1 MQRPITIPLVR
12 QAVLE
17 PFIQAAELIGT
28 PIKPVLQAVGLP
40 ALLTGDAELLLPE
53 LPCWHFVQKVARQEA
68 MSTFGLF
75 AATTLPH
82 QDIASLSPL
91 IGGCINLHELLK
103 RFCYIAPTQSN
114 INEYVLREEKD
125 LVWLEQQ
132 GFRLL
137 AEDVQVQLFEV
148 MGMAQLVQL
157 AAGQQWY
164 PPEIHLT
171 VEHCAD
177 IENSEEL
184 GFSRILFSQ
193 RYPAIAIPRRLLPLP
208 LPTLDT
214 RAAPPS
220 MPDTFADALR
230 EAIKPYLGNT
240 DPKIELL
247 AQVMGTNVRTLQR
260 RLAQQD
266 LSYRCVLDQ
275 SRFLKAESLLE
286 DTDIKLL
293 DISLM
298 LGFADP
304 ASFTRAFRRWAGVSP
319 REYRRQRL
327 GTKHSQKHYSA
338 SKHQPTD

>member
-1 MQRPITIPLVR
+1 
-12 QAVLE
+12 
-17 PFIQAAELIGT
+17 
-28 PIKPVLQAVGLP
+28 
-40 ALLTGDAELLLPE
+40 
-53 LPCWHFVQKVARQEA
+53 

-91 IGGCINLHELLK
+91 IGGCINLLELLK
-103 RFCYIAPTQSN
+103 RFCDIAPTQSN

-125 LVWLEQQ
+125 FVWFEQR

-137 AEDVQVQLFEV
+137 ADDVQVQLFEV
-148 MGMAQLVQL
+148 MGMAQLVRL
-157 AAGQQWY
+157 AAGEHWC

-171 VEHCAD
+171 VEHRAY
-177 IENSEEL
+177 IEDSEEL

-208 LPTLDT
+208 LPTPGT
-214 RAAPPS
+214 QAASPS
-220 MPDTFADALR
+220 MPDNFAGALR
-230 EAIKPYLGNT
+230 EAIKAYLGNT

-247 AQVMGTNVRTLQR
+247 ARAMGINVRTLQR

-266 LSYRCVLDQ
+266 LSYSCVLDQ

-286 DTDIKLL
+286 DADIKLL
-293 DISLM
+293 EISLM
-298 LGFADP
+298 LGFADA

-319 REYRRQRL
+319 REYRRQCL
-327 GTKHSQKHYSA
+327 GH
-338 SKHQPTD
+338 